1 MFNIWPIFG
10 KSFMT
15 TANVP
20 RKSSAYLKEQLEQ
33 QAEKGFTGKLEVT
46 ATNSKWDLFF
56 CLGRLVWATDSQYPH
71 RRFRRTWQQTYP
83 RILQN
88 LPKNFPHSYKQPTLC
103 QHYEFL
109 RTTAKQKQ
117 LTQTVIHAIVRSNCQ
132 EVLFDI
138 LQNES
143 WETLTYQALPE
154 KGLDKA
160 SILMSGLLWPRQIF
174 PEAQQEWLSWQ
185 QVGLQN
191 ISPHQ
196 VPTISQ
202 PEKLQQMTAPTTY
215 QVLVKAIDGR
225 RSLRD
230 LAIATSKEL
239 WRLGKSLLPYVRQGV
254 IELKTVEDSVGA
266 IASSRQ
272 SQSATP
278 TSNQKSK
285 QIYIACIDDSV
296 QIQKQMQHIA
306 NQAGWH
312 FVGIQNSVQTLPKLL
327 ESPPNLIFLDLVM
340 PIANGYEICAQIR
353 RVKTLQSI
361 PVIILTSQD
370 GAINQ
375 ARARL
380 VGANSFLS
388 KPIQPDK
395 IRNMVQQYA
404 Q

>member
-1 MFNIWPIFG
+1 
-10 KSFMT
+10 MT

-20 RKSSAYLKEQLEQ
+20 RKSSAYLKEQLDQ

-56 CLGRLVWATDSQYPH
+56 CLGRLVWATDSQYPN
-71 RRFRRTWQQTYP
+71 RRFRRIWQQTYP

-88 LPKNFPHSYKQPTLC
+88 LPKNFPDSYKQSVIC
-103 QHYEFL
+103 QYYEFL
-109 RTTAKQKQ
+109 RTTAKQKK
-117 LTQTVIHAIVRSNCQ
+117 LTQESIYAIVRSNSQ

-138 LQNES
+138 LQHES

-160 SILMSGLLWPRQIF
+160 SILMSSLLWPRQIF
-174 PEAQQEWLSWQ
+174 PEAQKEWLSWQ
-185 QVGLQN
+185 QVGLQD

-254 IELKTVEDSVGA
+254 IELKTLEDTVGA
-266 IASSRQ
+266 IAYSRQ
-272 SQSATP
+272 SQTTTTESKP
-278 TSNQKSK
+278 NQQSK
-285 QIYIACIDDSV
+285 PIYIACIDDSV

-306 NQAGWH
+306 NQEGWR

-327 ESPPNLIFLDLVM
+327 ESPPDLIFLDLVM

-353 RVKTLQSI
+353 RVKALQSI
-361 PVIILTSQD
+361 PIIILTSQD

-380 VGANSFLS
+380 VGTNSFLS

-395 IRNMVQQYA
+395 IRNIVQQYIF